1 MAVFLVAN
9 TTLYINEL
17 FGVPNGKCMLLMQR
31 ICRDYESGIDAWLTE
46 KRLRENA
53 CTYV

>member
-17 FGVPNGKCMLLMQR
+17 FGVPNGKCMLLMQEYR
-31 ICRDYESGIDAWLTE
+31 GIMKA
-46 KRLRENA
+46 A
-53 CTYV
+53 